1 MRRNA
6 RFTIAAIVMLSS
18 TAFAQ
23 PRTQELIT
31 CPSSRHP
38 QRMRG
43 VVRDRFQQAVNLA
56 ATDRLAAARAF
67 DELVDLCPN
76 AHEFAFNAVLMHV
89 QAAREMPDEER
100 ATLAGREQWSTAMS
114 RVSRY
119 LVSFT
124 TGEGADRSE
133 EHTSELQSQR

>member
-6 RFTIAAIVMLSS
+6 RFAIAAIVTLSS

-23 PRTQELIT
+23 PRTQEGVT
-31 CPSSRHP
+31 CPNPRHP

-56 ATDRLAAARAF
+56 DTDRLAAARTF

-76 AHEFAFNAVLMHV
+76 AHEFAFNAVVMHV
-89 QAAREMPDEER
+89 QAVREQSASQR
-100 ATLAGREQWSTAMS
+100 ATPA
-114 RVSRY
+114 
-119 LVSFT
+119 
-124 TGEGADRSE
+124 
-133 EHTSELQSQR
+133 